1 MARYVGTIATPKPVE
16 EVFDYMADF
25 TSVERWDETAVK
37 AERLDDGPPRL
48 GARFRVTVRFAGRE
62 SDLDYETTAFERP
75 RRLVLRAESG
85 TVASEDEVTFRP
97 LGGGAG
103 TELTYNATLE
113 PKGPMKLA
121 GPVLGLLFKRLGDN
135 AAAGLARELDGRV
148 TSD

>member
-1 MARYVGTIATPKPVE
+1 MARYVGTIETPRALE
-16 EVFDYMADF
+16 EVFDYIADF

-37 AERLDDGPPRL
+37 AVRLDDGPPRL

-62 SDLDYETTAFERP
+62 SDFDYETTAFERP
-75 RRLVLRAESG
+75 ERLVLRAESG
-85 TVASEDEVTFRP
+85 AVVSEDEVTFRP
-97 LGGGAG
+97 LPAGG
-103 TELTYNATLE
+103 TELTYDARLE
-113 PKGPMKLA
+113 PKGLMRVA